1 MKRIEKNF
9 TTCSKY
15 DLWPNPYTSGGS
27 SLDIALS
34 WHVEIESLNSQSFN
48 LFTANP
54 PISTIPFS
62 PRIEREPSIFLGR
75 VAVVASTTPKAPL
88 ENFIKKSYEDNIS
101 KLVIITGKGIHS
113 DNEKD
118 PYVSKDLGILKY
130 SIPEFI
136 RNNQE
141 LMKMIYEIKE
151 ANIEDGGSGA
161 FYIFLKKN

>member
-1 MKRIEKNF
+1 
-9 TTCSKY
+9 
-15 DLWPNPYTSGGS
+15 
-27 SLDIALS
+27 
-34 WHVEIESLNSQSFN
+34 
-48 LFTANP
+48 
-54 PISTIPFS
+54 
-62 PRIEREPSIFLGR
+62 
-75 VAVVASTTPKAPL
+75 
-88 ENFIKKSYEDNIS
+88 
-101 KLVIITGKGIHS
+101 LVIITGKGIHS
-113 DNEKD
+113 DNKKD